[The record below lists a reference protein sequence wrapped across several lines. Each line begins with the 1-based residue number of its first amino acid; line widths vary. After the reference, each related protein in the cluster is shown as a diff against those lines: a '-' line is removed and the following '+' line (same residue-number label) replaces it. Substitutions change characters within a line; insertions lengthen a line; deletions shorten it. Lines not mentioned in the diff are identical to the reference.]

1 MKLETTMPAPHNL
14 ERFLDE
20 QAPIYDEVLSELHQQ
35 RKTGHWMWFIFP
47 QIKGLGLSPMSQ
59 RFAIQSLDEAT
70 AYLDHPILGARL
82 AECTQLLLLARDK
95 PIREVLG
102 TPDDMKFR
110 SSMTLFAQATTTNH
124 LFADAID
131 AHFDGKFD
139 DLTLTLLHNLSK
151 SH

>member
-1 MKLETTMPAPHNL
+1 MNDPFDLN
-14 ERFLDE
+14 RFLDA
-20 QAPIYDEVLSELHQQ
+20 QNNIYNDVLSELRQQ

-47 QIKGLGLSPMSQ
+47 QIKGLGLSPMSPTL
-59 RFAIQSLDEAT
+59 RNPISRRSNRLPRPPNPRT
-70 AYLDHPILGARL
+70 PPNRMHPTLVVA
-82 AECTQLLLLARDK
+82 ARDK
-95 PIREVLG
+95 PILEILG